1 MKEWFSASEIA
12 AKRLPCVPMSER
24 GVQLLADRENWKNR
38 PREGRGGGF
47 EYHYSAIPAVARA
60 KLALDASPT
69 VAERPEAGREE
80 MWAWFGRLSP
90 KKRKKAAEKLS
101 ALEAV
106 EALIRSGTGKLQA
119 MMLAAKEAGVQVSS
133 LYSWERATDG
143 FARADWL
150 PALAPRQAGA
160 GREADCSPD
169 AWAFI
174 RADYLRPEEAS
185 FQACYRRLLATAA
198 AQGWTVPSGR
208 TLERRLLALP
218 VGVRVLARE
227 GAEALKRMYPAQVRD
242 RGVFHAL
249 EAVNADGHRWDV
261 FVKWPNGEIGRPMM
275 CAFQDLYSG
284 KILAWRISETAHKG
298 AVRLAFGDLVEEWG
312 IPDFCWLDN
321 GRDFASKWLTG
332 GTPNRYRFKLKDDEP
347 AGIMTQLGVGVHWTT
362 PYAGQSKPIER
373 AFRDFAGDLAKH
385 PRFAGAYVGNSP
397 MAKPENYG
405 NAAVPLDVFVQTV
418 AEGIAEHNA
427 RVGRRTPVAAGRSFD
442 ATFTESYERSPIRR
456 ATAEQRRLWL
466 LAAEGVGVASVD
478 GSVRLMGNRYWAPFL
493 LDFRGQKVA
502 VRFDP
507 EALQED
513 LQVYRLDGGYL
524 GAAACTEAAGFA
536 DADAAREHAKA
547 RKAWLRSQKDMLAA
561 EKKLS
566 IRDVAAMLPKGEPM
580 PAPER
585 RVVRLATAGGRT
597 VVPNSS
603 VAVAVADDEQPD
615 AEKHWLAGVR
625 KLRLA
630 ANHGLTLGG
639 GSDDE

>member
-1 MKEWFSASEIA
+1 MKEWFSAAEIA
-12 AKRLPCVPMSER
+12 VMQLPCVPATKR
-24 GVQLLADRENWKNR
+24 GVQMLADREGWKNR
-38 PREGRGGGF
+38 PREGRGGGL
-47 EYHYSAIPAVARA
+47 EYHWSAIPAVARA
-60 KLALDASPT
+60 KLALDGASACFEKP
-69 VAERPEAGREE
+69 AAGREE

-90 KKRKKAAEKLS
+90 KKRAKAAQKLA
-101 ALEAV
+101 ALEAI
-106 EALIRSGTGKLQA
+106 EALVRSGTGKLQA
-119 MMLAAKEAGVQVSS
+119 MILAAKEAKVQVSS
-133 LYSWERATDG
+133 LYSWESATRG
-143 FARADWL
+143 FNRADWL

-174 RADYLRPEEAS
+174 RADYLRPERPA
-185 FQACYRRLLATAA
+185 FLGCYRRLQAA
-198 AQGWTVPSGR
+198 AVEHCWTVPAGR

-218 VGVRVLARE
+218 PGVRVLARE

-261 FVKWPNGEIGRPMM
+261 FVKWPEGHVARPMM
-275 CAFQDLYSG
+275 VAFQDLYSG

-312 IPDFCWLDN
+312 IPDYCWLDN

-332 GTPNRYRFKLKDDEP
+332 GTPNRYRFKLRDDEP

-385 PRFAGAYVGNSP
+385 PKFAGAYVGNSP

-405 NAAVPLDVFVQTV
+405 RAAVPLDVFTQTI

-427 RVGRRTPVAAGRSFD
+427 RIGRRSPTAAGRSFD
-442 ATFTESYERSPIRR
+442 ATFAESYERAPIRR

-466 LAAEGVGVASVD
+466 LAAEGVGVASQD

-507 EALQED
+507 EALHDD

-524 GAAACTEAAGFA
+524 GAAPCTEAAGFA
-536 DADAAREHAKA
+536 DADAARDHARA
-547 RKAWLRSQKDMLAA
+547 RKAWTRGVKDMLAA
-561 EKKLS
+561 ERKLS
-566 IRDVAAMLPKGEPM
+566 IADVAALLPKIEPA

-585 RVVRLATAGGRT
+585 RVVRLATSGGRAL
-597 VVPNSS
+597 VVKE
-603 VAVAVADDEQPD
+603 AVANDEQS
-615 AEKHWLAGVR
+615 ETERHWIAGMR
-625 KLRLA
+625 NLRLA
-630 ANHGLTLGG
+630 ADQGRTV
-639 GSDDE
+639 EEEIEE